1 MNKKLKL
8 QGLDG
13 QEICTKS
20 CPKVTSV
27 KPVGTQVLV
36 EFLTPQE
43 ILGTNLTLDE
53 NVQAGAPQG
62 YIVAVGARVDMA
74 VWGFNV
80 GDRVLCSGAFTP
92 CPEHNSSR
100 ITGLIEPH
108 VIKAV
113 LVEAK

>member
-1 MNKKLKL
+1 MKKLKL
-8 QGLDG
+8 QGVDG
-13 QEICTKS
+13 QAIVNA
-20 CPKVTSV
+20 CPKVRSV

-62 YIVAVGARVDMA
+62 YIIDVGARVDPA
-74 VWGFNV
+74 VWGFKV

-92 CPEHNSSR
+92 CPEYGGDR
-100 ITGLIEPH
+100 IGGLIEPH